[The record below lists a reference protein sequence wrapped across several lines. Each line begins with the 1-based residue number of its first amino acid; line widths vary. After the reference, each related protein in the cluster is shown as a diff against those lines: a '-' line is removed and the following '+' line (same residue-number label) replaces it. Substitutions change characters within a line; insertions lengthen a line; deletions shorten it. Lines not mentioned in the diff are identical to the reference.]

1 MDMASTEVSFHSYSF
16 IHAPNTYHTGNFKK
30 FIPLAP
36 KFNARVVLVNRRDY
50 PGSAPFTSEERA
62 EFARLASTPAGAPG
76 AAEAMELIMK
86 ERARELY
93 DYLVQLVKRGGVVPA
108 QGKKGGLVLAG
119 WSLGATWLSALL
131 THVASFPVEDVN
143 LKDYVTRI
151 VYYGEPFPRRV
162 YLL

>member
-1 MDMASTEVSFHSYSF
+1 ML
-16 IHAPNTYHTGNFKK
+16 PNTYHPGNFKK

-62 EFARLASTPAGAPG
+62 EFARLASAPAGAPG

-93 DYLVQLVKRGGVVPA
+93 DFCTIYGQVRTLLHYLR
-108 QGKKGGLVLAG
+108 
-119 WSLGATWLSALL
+119 T
-131 THVASFPVEDVN
+131 
-143 LKDYVTRI
+143 Y
-151 VYYGEPFPRRV
+151 RR
-162 YLL
+162 L